1 MAYERQCR
9 EFPNKSYEE
18 VERDEVK
25 YLFDV
30 LADNSATNIAK
41 ETGFNINFVNR
52 TIENYLNNKL
62 KYATE
67 KI

>member
-1 MAYERQCR
+1 MRYERICS

-30 LADNSATNIAK
+30 LADNSTTNIAK
-41 ETGFNINFVNR
+41 ETGFNINFVNS
-52 TIENYLNNKL
+52 TIENYINNKL